1 MQYPSPMPKW
11 MEEAFRNRGVTE
23 IHGPQTNS
31 KIKTWLQK
39 LKAWWSDDETPWCG
53 TFVAHCLDAA
63 GLMIPKNW
71 MRAKE
76 YATYGTPCAKDAIPF
91 GAICVKSRVGGGH
104 VFFAVARSRDYSII
118 YGLGGNQHDMVN
130 ITPFRVSDIDAVRW
144 PSSSMVKRALPVADN
159 AAQLAAA
166 QIGGSEA

>member
-1 MQYPSPMPKW
+1 MQYPTPMPKW
-11 MEEAFRNRGVTE
+11 LDEAFRQRGTTE

-31 KIKTWLQK
+31 KIKSWLQK

-63 GLMIPKNW
+63 GLVIPKYW

-76 YATYGTPCAKDAIPF
+76 YANYGTACPRDAIPF

-104 VFFAVARSRDYSII
+104 VFFAVARSRDGTII

-130 ITPFRVSDIDAVRW
+130 ITAFKLSDIDAIRW
-144 PSSSMVKRALPVADN
+144 PPSVTNKLGLPIAESAVALN
-159 AAQLAAA
+159 AAPV
-166 QIGGSEA
+166 GGTEA